1 MPRSSWIELTADVTV
16 REGRAG
22 DEYGAGSAR
31 RATAYITLERAATD
45 TGWRLVT
52 FSLGPEL

>member
-1 MPRSSWIELTADVTV
+1 VTRAQTEV
-16 REGRAG
+16 GTGAVAGRRE
-22 DEYGAGSAR
+22 
-31 RATAYITLERAATD
+31 TAYVTLERAATD

>member
-1 MPRSSWIELTADVTV
+1 VT
-16 REGRAG
+16 EGQAS
-22 DEYGAGSAR
+22 DDDGSAGGR
-31 RATAYITLERAATD
+31 RATAYITMERAATD

>member
-1 MPRSSWIELTADVTV
+1 VTV
-16 REGRAG
+16 QEDRAG
-22 DEYGAGSAR
+22 DQESEGAAR

-52 FSLGPEL
+52 FSLGPTL